1 MTEAVEISLELD
13 EIDTSRG
20 CFWAQIVVHVE
31 VTGRH
36 ILSGAIVQIE
46 VLDFANDLVEA
57 ADLSPAEQQL
67 WREELAA
74 AVLLTGQV
82 PAERFID
89 QAIAQVELTVFSREE
104 TFREELARGH
114 Y

>member
-1 MTEAVEISLELD
+1 MTEAVEFSLELD

-20 CFWAQIVVHVE
+20 CFWVQLLVHLE

-57 ADLSPAEQQL
+57 ADLSPSEQQL
-67 WREELAA
+67 WREEIAA
-74 AVLLTGQV
+74 GVLVSGQL
-82 PAERFID
+82 PEERLID

-104 TFREELARGH
+104 TFREELARGYH
-114 Y
+114 